1 MKLVML
7 VLFSALLGV
16 SPLRAHEG
24 HDHGDG
30 ARAVAPAASATA
42 RFSART
48 DVFELV
54 GVLAAGE
61 LWIYLDRAD
70 NNAPVDQAEVELESG
85 GYKARAERSA
95 PAVYRLKA
103 GPLATAGRH
112 AVTLSVSAGDDA
124 DLLVVRFD
132 NTPAAPAVTAAATE
146 VRRPWLVGGALLLA
160 VIAGGAW
167 FIRRRRN

>member
-1 MKLVML
+1 MKLAML
-7 VLFSALLGV
+7 VLLSVLLGAT
-16 SPLRAHEG
+16 PLRAHEG

-30 ARAVAPAASATA
+30 APAVAPAASVAA

-48 DVFELV
+48 DVFEVV
-54 GVLAAGE
+54 GVLAGGE
-61 LWIYLDRAD
+61 LWLFVDRAA

-103 GPLATAGRH
+103 GPLANAGKH

-124 DLLVVRFD
+124 DLLVASFD
-132 NTPAAPAVTAAATE
+132 STPAALAAAAVVTDP
-146 VRRPWLVGGALLLA
+146 RRPWMAGGALLLA
-160 VIAGGAW
+160 AIAGGVW
-167 FIRRRRN
+167 FIRRRRT